1 MVVAHVNADSSSVP
15 HLTTNKEIL
24 MSKIIQ
30 IHKCNGKKWKKLPM
44 LLCSLCS
51 HDGGSIEISISDND
65 WKQFEERNKNGIT

>member
-1 MVVAHVNADSSSVP
+1 
-15 HLTTNKEIL
+15 